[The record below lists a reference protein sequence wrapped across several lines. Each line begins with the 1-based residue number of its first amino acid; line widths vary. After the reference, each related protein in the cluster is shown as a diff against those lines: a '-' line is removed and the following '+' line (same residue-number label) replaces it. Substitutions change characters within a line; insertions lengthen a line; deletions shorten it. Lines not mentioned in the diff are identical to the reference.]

1 MTQKKSKKVKSPK
14 RKFTFGFSIT
24 ILSII
29 TSALLVT
36 GLLGG
41 AVATL
46 IVTDILEQTPKLNI
60 QDFVNPDSS
69 KIYDADGNVIA
80 DIGRNL
86 RENVTYEN
94 LPQSIIDAFV
104 AVEDSRFFVH
114 NGFDLPRFIK
124 AFLTNIKSGSFSE
137 GGSTFTMQLIK
148 DTYYTSDTQLA
159 PRTIDRKFQEINLAL
174 QLEKQMSK
182 KRILEMYINNIFYG
196 APNSLGIQTASRY
209 YFGKDISE
217 INLSEAAYLAGVVNA
232 PTRYNAYNNL
242 EGATNR
248 RNAVLNLML
257 RHGYISKLE
266 HQIAKDIKLED
277 LLVGTSHEYGEAKP
291 YQAYIDAVIKE
302 TIEITGKDPYLY
314 PMDIYTH
321 MNMEMQKTM
330 DELSNDELVDFNH
343 DLIQMAAISVD
354 HRTGAVIGIAGGR
367 NYTGQRVFNR
377 ALDAYHQPGSS
388 IKPIL
393 SYALGFEYLG
403 LATSHVVR
411 DEPITYRGT
420 NIIIKNFGGRYLG
433 DMTLHTAF
441 SLSKNIPAVKLMQEV
456 VDTIGVARVKQ
467 YMNDMGFDNV
477 KDRNFELG
485 YALGGFETSV
495 YEMSGAFTTIFNQGL
510 QIKPHFIHRIE
521 FKDGSEPLI
530 PSYPSTRILSAEAA
544 YLTTTMME
552 DAVSG
557 GYANLMGILKK
568 PYPVYAKTG
577 TSDWGSEGLQYGI
590 PQGVSKDVWLATGTS
605 KYVNVVWLGFDKA
618 EKGKQTWTTNAWNN
632 SNVRGRIQNVILNKQ
647 AEIENNQFTALS
659 RPAGV
664 VDITHIVGTYPY
676 ANVIEGMNESLITR
690 GSIKR
695 EFANLTN
702 LQIEIP
708 ESLSKMDASVT
719 KSGNTNKVTITLSDY
734 PNPSDMVIAPTS
746 LEMELKVGNKV
757 VRDTGVRMFDPSW
770 IYGAIQYGATV
781 KVNNNTYAEL
791 SASNTIEVAFDGNIE
806 SNVEVCGFYAYE
818 RHIESRSNQICKTI
832 ALEDVS
838 ITVPNFES
846 LEAFN
851 SWASALNIT
860 NITQSKVGPQFENQ
874 IGRIQDLRMD
884 GKVIINK
891 TRTVKE
897 LRSGAFTLNY
907 YDARTVDLSGLIGKP
922 YSYLQTWEER
932 GNFIISPSNIAVQND
947 WIIQEIIHRGSP
959 IQSVTLIGRPI
970 LTIRVKAPEAN
981 P

>member
-291 YQAYIDAVIKE
+291 YQAYIDAVIME
-302 TIEITGKDPYLY
+302 TIELTGKDPYLY
-314 PMDIYTH
+314 PMNIYTH
-321 MNMEMQKTM
+321 MNQEVQATM
-330 DELSNDELVDFNH
+330 DAISNDELIDFQ
-343 DLIQMAAISVD
+343 DDIMQMAAISMD
-354 HRTGAVIGIAGGR
+354 HRTGAIIAVSGGR
-367 NYTGQRVFNR
+367 DYTGQRVLNR
-377 ALDAYHQPGSS
+377 ALSSYKQPGSA

-403 LATSHVVR
+403 LSTSHVIR
-411 DEPITYRGT
+411 DEPIVYRGT
-420 NIIIKNFGGRYLG
+420 NIVLKNSSSGYLG
-433 DMTLHTAF
+433 DISIKRAF
-441 SLSKNIPAVKLMQEV
+441 GLSRNIPAVKLIEQIA
-456 VDTIGVARVKQ
+456 DTIGTGRIKE
-467 YMNDMGFDNV
+467 YMNTIGFEHV
-477 KDRNFELG
+477 KDKNFEFG
-485 YALGGFETSV
+485 YALGGFEASV
-495 YEMSGAFTTIFNQGL
+495 YEMTGAFGTLFNQGVY
-510 QIKPHFIHRIE
+510 IKPHFISRID

-530 PSYPSTRILSAEAA
+530 PSYSSTRALSSEAA
-544 YLTTTMME
+544 YLSLQLME

-557 GYANLMGILKK
+557 GYPNLMSMLKK
-568 PYPVYAKTG
+568 SYPVYAKTG
-577 TSDWGSEGLQYGI
+577 TSDWGDEGLRYGI
-590 PQGVSKDVWLATGTS
+590 PQGVAKDHWLAAGTS
-605 KYVNVVWLGFDKA
+605 KYVNVLWMGFDYA
-618 EKGKQTWTTNAWNN
+618 EKGLKTYSTLSWINA
-632 SNVRGRIQNVILNKQ
+632 NVKGKMINELLKTQE
-647 AEIENNQFTALS
+647 AIENRDFGAIP

-664 VDITHIVGTYPY
+664 VDITHILGSYPY
-676 ANVIEGMNESLITR
+676 ANVIEGMNPELITS
-690 GSIKR
+690 GLIKR
-695 EFANLTN
+695 EFANLVDF
-702 LQIEIP
+702 QVDIP
-708 ESLSKMDASVT
+708 ETLNGMEARVT
-719 KSGNTNKVTITLSDY
+719 KSGNTNNVTITLSEY
-734 PNPSDMVIAPTS
+734 PTPSNMVVAPTS
-746 LEMELKVGNKV
+746 LEMELQVGNRV
-757 VRDTGVRMFDPSW
+757 VRATGSRMFDPSW
-770 IYGAIQYGATV
+770 IYGAIKYGASV
-781 KVNNNTYAEL
+781 KVNNNTLVEL
-791 SASNTIEVAFDGNIE
+791 SPSNSFEISFDGNIE

-818 RHIESRSNQICKTI
+818 RHVESRSNQVCKTI
-832 ALEDVS
+832 ALEDILV
-838 ITVPNFES
+838 TVPNFES
-846 LEAFN
+846 LDEFN
-851 SWASALNIT
+851 AWASALNIT
-860 NITQSKVGPQFENQ
+860 NITRNKVGPQFENQ
-874 IGRIQDLRMD
+874 LGKIQDIRHD
-884 GKVIINK
+884 GQLIINK
-891 TRTVKE
+891 TKTVRE

-907 YDARTVDLSGLIGKP
+907 YDARVVDLSGLIGKP
-922 YSYLQTWEER
+922 YSVLQTWEER
-932 GNFIISPSNIAVQND
+932 PNFNIIPSINLPNINSH
-947 WIIQEIIHRGSP
+947 IIQQVKHNGNP
-959 IQSVTLIGRPI
+959 VQSIRLIGRPT
-970 LTIRVKAPEAN
+970 LTFDIVAP
-981 P
+981 